1 MTFLHQL
8 LNLMDGIHEKPGTNT
23 VLRIGDTI
31 FENVDGLLHTRNA
44 SHRCANGCRIR
55 FAVGLMNPMI
65 ALGHVIRNENVG
77 EKLEWPLGIER
88 HMKPAVNIQS
98 DEVAGAGDLRI
109 VSEDEVERKSA
120 VSRFN
125 QPKEAFV
132 EKIIDNPSGPSI
144 RR

>member
-1 MTFLHQL
+1 MAA
-8 LNLMDGIHEKPGTNT
+8 GYG
-23 VLRIGDTI
+23 
-31 FENVDGLLHTRNA
+31 
-44 SHRCANGCRIR
+44 

-88 HMKPAVNIQS
+88 DMKPAVNIQS

-120 VSRFN
+120 RARFN
-125 QPKEAFV
+125 QPKKLSLKRLSMIRVAHRSADELGEAGS
-132 EKIIDNPSGPSI
+132 KDTK
-144 RR
+144 